1 MIQSRPSMLGGM
13 DFASFGRA
21 DSGLGGE
28 EFGDDFDMGAGGD
41 DCSSTS
47 CLLDDES
54 PDRNGVLRVG
64 SACPL
69 GGGCAEAPQPPGDG
83 KAGVHDTYICLKW
96 LPGADVPLPPV
107 P

>member
-1 MIQSRPSMLGGM
+1 MIQSRPSMLGDM

-21 DSGLGGE
+21 ASGFGADEFGGE
-28 EFGDDFDMGAGGD
+28 SDLGTDGG
-41 DCSSTS
+41 DCSSTA

-64 SACPL
+64 FACPT
-69 GGGCAEAPQPPGDG
+69 GGGCAEAPQPPGEG
-83 KAGVHDTYICLKW
+83 TGGVHDAYLCLKW